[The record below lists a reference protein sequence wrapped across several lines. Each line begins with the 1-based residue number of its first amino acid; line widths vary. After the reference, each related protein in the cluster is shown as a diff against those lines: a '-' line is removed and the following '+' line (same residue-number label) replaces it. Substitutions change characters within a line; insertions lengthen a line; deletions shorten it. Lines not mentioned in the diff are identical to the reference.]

1 MRRSITAQA
10 EIDAA
15 KKTAILDAALE
26 MFSTEGFGGTR
37 VESIAKKAGVSYG
50 TVYHYYPT
58 KEVLYH
64 MVVQR
69 AMDESFR
76 MAQQLSES
84 KETAYEQMN
93 CYLHDS
99 FNQSTT
105 SEGAQGLQ
113 LLYDVLSAKNIPE
126 ITRAYAKE
134 KQQQITHMLTE
145 LMLRLQQEGHL
156 VDKDPEEM
164 VSMIHALKIGHTFLH
179 IAKMCKPLTIET
191 ILSLLY

>member
-1 MRRSITAQA
+1 MRRSVTAQA
-10 EIDAA
+10 EIDMT
-15 KKTAILDAALE
+15 KKAAILDAALE

-37 VESIAKKAGVSYG
+37 VEAVAKKAGVSYG

-69 AMDESFR
+69 AMDESVK

-84 KETAYEQMN
+84 TASAYEQMN
-93 CYLHDS
+93 RYLHDS
-99 FNQSTT
+99 FNQSAT

-126 ITRAYAKE
+126 ITRVYAKE

-156 VDKDPEEM
+156 TDKDPEEM

-179 IAKMCKPLTIET
+179 IAKMSKPLTTET